1 VSRGGWR
8 IDKAFASPAAL
19 ARMTAADYDHGF
31 RRDRLTDHS
40 ALIVDV

>member
-8 IDKAFASPAAL
+8 IDKAFVSPAAL
-19 ARMTAADYDHGF
+19 ARATSAQYDHGF
-31 RRDRLTDHS
+31 REDRLTDHS